1 MRHFSSEQWTD
12 FVRKTLQPKDMRE
25 MQSHLES
32 GCEHCRADLAAW
44 SRVGDMAAQERSFE
58 PPAVAVN
65 TAKGAIKLHTR
76 PARRSIAELL
86 FDSFSRP
93 ALAGVRSAAAQ
104 SRQLLY
110 GFDDY
115 RVDLRFEPNLDR
127 DQALLVGQILNS
139 DKSSEDLGK
148 IAITLKRG
156 RLVLGMAE
164 TNEFGEF
171 QLECDLG
178 GRLELQVTLPGGETA
193 RVPLVEPA
201 AHGQSN
207 SPQAFDRTRLTPIR
221 RAKRKSTRK

>member
-1 MRHFSSEQWTD
+1 MRHFSPEQWAD

-32 GCEHCRADLAAW
+32 GCEQCRADLAAW
-44 SRVGDMAAQERSFE
+44 SEIGDLAAQERSFG
-58 PPAVAVN
+58 PPAAAVN
-65 TAKGAIKLHTR
+65 MAKAAIKLHAR
-76 PARRSIAELL
+76 PACRSIAELL
-86 FDSFSRP
+86 FDSFSAP
-93 ALAGVRSAAAQ
+93 ALAGVRSAATQ

-139 DKSSEDLGK
+139 DKSSADLGK
-148 IAITLKRG
+148 IAVTLQRG
-156 RLVLGMAE
+156 RQVLGMAE

-178 GRLELQVTLPGGETA
+178 GRLELQLTLPGGEIA
-193 RVPLVEPA
+193 KVPLVEPA
-201 AHGQSN
+201 AHGESN
-207 SPQAFDRTRLTPIR
+207 AMQVFDRKRLTSIR